1 MVDLKKRARPCGS
14 SCSIVRESVAQ
25 KHLLSD
31 VDRAGTRR
39 IVSSPCQNLQISR
52 NTLHDVPA
60 VQAEILTLH
69 KLLEQV
75 SEESTQLNRKEEL
88 EARRI
93 RPSLSA
99 KKVFEAERFA
109 DNSVFSFNGRPPPCS
124 RRGHCS
130 PAKVSPSVRSAVATC
145 ATKRTRW
152 ALHRQSQE
160 VFCTSV
166 LAMLAAPAT

>member
-1 MVDLKKRARPCGS
+1 MVDLKKRARPFGS

-25 KHLLSD
+25 KPLLSD
-31 VDRAGTRR
+31 VDRARTRR

-52 NTLHDVPA
+52 KTLHDVPA
-60 VQAEILTLH
+60 VQAEILPFH

-99 KKVFEAERFA
+99 KKVFEAELLRIIPSSASTAGHHRARADDTAVLPKCPLWSAPLSRPAQQKEHVGLCIDNHRKCFA
-109 DNSVFSFNGRPPPCS
+109 LQC
-124 RRGHCS
+124 
-130 PAKVSPSVRSAVATC
+130 
-145 ATKRTRW
+145 
-152 ALHRQSQE
+152 
-160 VFCTSV
+160 
-166 LAMLAAPAT
+166 